1 VARTV
6 DHAVYAVRRDAFIDA
21 AQVQIT
27 TRGYTRMSIQDL
39 LDALDASRGAFYH
52 YFDSKEALLEAVLDR
67 MVHDAM
73 ARIAPVLDD
82 PGIPAPEKLRLAF
95 SGIAAYKAD
104 QRDLALAILEVW
116 LSDQNT
122 IVRERLRRR
131 QAAALTAILEPVVAQ
146 GTREGVFDVA
156 APEHVASVLVALQ
169 QGAGDAASRLY
180 LGRRDGTV
188 TFDEVASTLDAYR
201 IAFERILGAQPGS
214 LTFVDEATLHL
225 WFDDPAPIPNAT
237 PALPVTPALKET

>member
-1 VARTV
+1 MARTV
-6 DHAVYAVRRDAFIDA
+6 NASVYAIRRDAFVDVARRLI
-21 AQVQIT
+21 QT
-27 TRGYTRMSIQDL
+27 KGYERTSIQDV

-52 YFDSKEALLEAVLDR
+52 YFDSKGALLEAVLDR
-67 MVHDAM
+67 MVDEAM
-73 ARIAPVLDD
+73 ARIAPVMDD
-82 PGIPAPEKLRLAF
+82 PAIPAPEKLRLVF

-116 LSDQNT
+116 LSDDNA

-131 QAAALTAILEPVVAQ
+131 QAAALAAILDRIVAQ
-146 GTREGVFDVA
+146 GIGEGAFHVA
-156 APEHVASVLVALQ
+156 APDHVGPVLVALQ

-180 LGRRDGTV
+180 LGRRDRTV
-188 TFDEVASTLDAYR
+188 TFAEVVATLDAYR

-225 WFDDPAPIPNAT
+225 WFD
-237 PALPVTPALKET
+237 

>member
-1 VARTV
+1 MARTV
-6 DHAVYAVRRDAFIDA
+6 NASVYAIRRDAFVDVARRLI
-21 AQVQIT
+21 QT
-27 TRGYTRMSIQDL
+27 KGYERTSIQDV

-52 YFDSKEALLEAVLDR
+52 YFDSKGALLEAVLDR
-67 MVHDAM
+67 MVDEAM
-73 ARIAPVLDD
+73 ARIAPVMDD
-82 PGIPAPEKLRLAF
+82 PDIPAPEKLRLVF

-116 LSDQNT
+116 LSDDNA

-131 QAAALTAILEPVVAQ
+131 QAAALAAILDRIVAQ
-146 GTREGVFDVA
+146 GIGEGAFHVA
-156 APEHVASVLVALQ
+156 APDHVGPVLVALQ

-188 TFDEVASTLDAYR
+188 TFAEVVATLDAYR

-214 LTFVDEATLHL
+214 LTFVDEATLHQ
-225 WFDDPAPIPNAT
+225 WFD
-237 PALPVTPALKET
+237 

>member
-1 VARTV
+1 MARTV
-6 DHAVYAVRRDAFIDA
+6 NATVYAIRRDAFVDVA
-21 AQVQIT
+21 
-27 TRGYTRMSIQDL
+27 RGLIQTKGYDDMSIQDV

-52 YFDSKEALLEAVLDR
+52 YFDSKGALLEAVLDR
-67 MVHDAM
+67 MVDEAI
-73 ARIAPVLDD
+73 ARIAPVMDD
-82 PGIPAPEKLRLAF
+82 PMLPAAEKLRLAF

-116 LSDQNT
+116 LSDQNA

-131 QAAALTAILEPVVAQ
+131 QAAALAAILERIVAQ
-146 GTREGVFDVA
+146 GISEGAFHVDI
-156 APEHVASVLVALQ
+156 PDHVASVLVALQ

-188 TFDEVASTLDAYR
+188 TFAEVASTLDAYR
-201 IAFERILGAQPGS
+201 VAFERILDARPGS

-225 WFDDPAPIPNAT
+225 WFD
-237 PALPVTPALKET
+237 